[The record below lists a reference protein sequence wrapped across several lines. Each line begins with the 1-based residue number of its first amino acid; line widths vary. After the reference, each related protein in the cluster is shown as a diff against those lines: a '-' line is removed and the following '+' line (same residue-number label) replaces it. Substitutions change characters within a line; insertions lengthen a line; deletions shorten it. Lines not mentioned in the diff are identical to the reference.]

1 MSPVISAARISAI
14 YLMIKYQTFYT
25 KGVVCLF
32 DKSRFGVCFAASPSP
47 HPSPNKL
54 PAEKEISMSFGR

>member
-14 YLMIKYQTFYT
+14 YLMIKYRIFYT
-25 KGVVCLF
+25 RGVVCLF
-32 DKSRFGVCFAASPSP
+32 DKSRFGVRFAVSPSP
-47 HPSPNKL
+47 HPSPIKL

>member
-14 YLMIKYQTFYT
+14 YLMIKYRIFYT
-25 KGVVCLF
+25 KGVVYLL
-32 DKSRFGVCFAASPSP
+32 DKSLLGVCFAFSPSP